1 MINKQAKHIYAHSIN
16 EFEQLQSEL
25 NDQNENHQAL
35 VVKSRDGDKLVNHI
49 QSRSIDYTASMRSIE
64 NLKELSKQS
73 SILSPRDESSF
84 NKSSK
89 LSFTKSGKIK
99 VNKEKMYL
107 LQPMKKMGG
116 LGSNTGTEDWS
127 KTKGKSE
134 LVREFSKKINSVNID
149 RLNKSISKKII
160 EIQ

>member
-1 MINKQAKHIYAHSIN
+1 
-16 EFEQLQSEL
+16 
-25 NDQNENHQAL
+25 
-35 VVKSRDGDKLVNHI
+35 
-49 QSRSIDYTASMRSIE
+49 
-64 NLKELSKQS
+64 
-73 SILSPRDESSF
+73 
-84 NKSSK
+84 
-89 LSFTKSGKIK
+89 
-99 VNKEKMYL
+99 
-107 LQPMKKMGG
+107 MKKMGG